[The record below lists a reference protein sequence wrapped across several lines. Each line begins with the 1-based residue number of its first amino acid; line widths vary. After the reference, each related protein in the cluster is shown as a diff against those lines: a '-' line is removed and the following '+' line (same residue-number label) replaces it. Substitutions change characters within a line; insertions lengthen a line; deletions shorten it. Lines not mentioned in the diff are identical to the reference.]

1 MTYTALVL
9 DEESHAKLIAQF
21 VAPSDWQTI
30 AHHMT
35 INLGNAEAGPA
46 AHLVG
51 QKFMFAATT
60 VAQDERVI
68 AVGVESIVPSN
79 NKIKHIT
86 VAVNVNGGGKAKHS
100 NELTN
105 WTALVQPLVL
115 RGVVQV
121 VQ

>member
-1 MTYTALVL
+1 MYTALVL
-9 DEESHAKLIAQF
+9 DAESHAKLVAQF
-21 VAPSDWQTI
+21 VAPSDWQVI

-46 AHLVG
+46 AQFIG
-51 QKFMFAATT
+51 QEFVVTATT
-60 VAQDERVI
+60 VGKDERVF
-68 AVGVESIVPSN
+68 AVGVASIVPSN

-105 WTALVQPLVL
+105 WTPLAQPLVL